1 MKSTLPQPDLI
12 GCSAAK
18 ETEITAACHGA
29 WLTRSVSRATLLLY
43 WLAGASRSGS
53 FWGHL
58 IAHFV
63 ENFVEENPNSTKCA
77 TKWRVS
83 AALAIVSIVQQSV
96 WAAEQTDPA
105 LIPNIFIPE
114 SSPAHAISH
123 LAVFVLAITGAIF
136 TVVGGLLVYALVRFR
151 RRAND
156 DGTEPAQ
163 VYGSGPVEAA
173 WTTVPFLIVLVLTLA
188 TARVIQE
195 VQDARKPVAALDVQI
210 IGHQWWWEIRY
221 PKLGIVTANEL
232 HVPVSQGADRLPT
245 FLDLRSADVVHS
257 FWVPR
262 LAGKTDLIPNKIN
275 SMWIEPERTGLFL
288 GQCAKYCGTQHA
300 KMLLRVYVD
309 TREGFDRWVKEQQK
323 AAELPLTPS
332 DGEREKGNA
341 SAASGRLVFEQT
353 ACINCHAVNGTVAN
367 GRFGPD
373 LTHLMSRATL
383 GSGALANS
391 PEGLRAWIKSPEQ
404 FKPGVLMPA
413 MNLNN
418 ADLDKLVVYLTTLK

>member
-1 MKSTLPQPDLI
+1 MNKLCTTMLFLATPVLYGAERVDPALVPSIFAPESTPAHSISQLAGFVLV
-12 GCSAAK
+12 
-18 ETEITAACHGA
+18 ITG
-29 WLTRSVSRATLLLY
+29 TIFVVVTGLLLY
-43 WLAGASRSGS
+43 
-53 FWGHL
+53 
-58 IAHFV
+58 
-63 ENFVEENPNSTKCA
+63 
-77 TKWRVS
+77 
-83 AALAIVSIVQQSV
+83 
-96 WAAEQTDPA
+96 
-105 LIPNIFIPE
+105 
-114 SSPAHAISH
+114 
-123 LAVFVLAITGAIF
+123 AV
-136 TVVGGLLVYALVRFR
+136 VRFR
-151 RRAND
+151 RRGND

-188 TARVIQE
+188 TARVVHE
-195 VQDARKPVAALDVQI
+195 VQDARKPVAALDVQV

-232 HVPVSQGADRLPT
+232 HVPVSQGGERLPT

-309 TREGFDRWVKEQQK
+309 TREGFDRWVKTQK
-323 AAELPLTPS
+323 KVAEPPLTPS
-332 DGEREKGNA
+332 DGERATTNG
-341 SAASGRLVFEQT
+341 SAAAGRLVFEQT
-353 ACINCHAVNGTVAN
+353 ACINCHEVHGTVAN

-391 PEGLRAWIKSPEQ
+391 SEGLRAWIKSPEQ

-418 ADLDKLVVYLTTLK
+418 ADLDKLVAYLTTLK

>member
-1 MKSTLPQPDLI
+1 M
-12 GCSAAK
+12 
-18 ETEITAACHGA
+18 ITAA
-29 WLTRSVSRATLLLY
+29 
-43 WLAGASRSGS
+43 
-53 FWGHL
+53 
-58 IAHFV
+58 IFV
-63 ENFVEENPNSTKCA
+63 
-77 TKWRVS
+77 
-83 AALAIVSIVQQSV
+83 
-96 WAAEQTDPA
+96 
-105 LIPNIFIPE
+105 
-114 SSPAHAISH
+114 
-123 LAVFVLAITGAIF
+123 
-136 TVVGGLLVYALVRFR
+136 VVAGLLVYAIIRFR
-151 RRAND
+151 RRGND

-188 TARVIQE
+188 TARVIHQ
-195 VQDARKPVAALDVQI
+195 VQDARKPVAALDVQV

-232 HVPVSQGADRLPT
+232 HVLVSQGGDRLPT

-262 LAGKTDLIPNKIN
+262 LAGKTDLIPNKVN

-309 TREGFDRWVKEQQK
+309 TREEFERWVTQQK
-323 AAELPLTPS
+323 KLAENNPDAA
-332 DGEREKGNA
+332 A
-341 SAASGRLVFEQT
+341 GRLVFERT
-353 ACINCHAVNGTVAN
+353 ACINCHTVNGTVGN

-391 PEGLRAWIKSPEQ
+391 AEGLRGWLQSPDR

-418 ADLDKLVVYLTTLK
+418 ADLDKLVAYLETLK